1 MWQPPENLALQG
13 YLGEGPSLTR
23 ISQSPRRKVSR
34 GATSFA
40 RNANAGAP
48 RTVALAL
55 AGLVAIVLCLPRLGL
70 GYFWDDYIFLT
81 SNGVNPLAFLLPN
94 ETTIFYRPISM
105 GLYFLLLGAVD
116 PTEGWVAH
124 FLNLGLLVSCVLALA
139 TLVTRIAGFRA
150 GLIAGI
156 SYAALGAT
164 ASLVAWVTV
173 SHDLLAIAFLLLAF
187 HLRHSGRTIGA
198 LAAAGCAIFSKE
210 TALAVLPA
218 LVLWPWLVNRKPYR
232 LALHGLLYLGLAA
245 VWGAVHR
252 GVQAFLAHGF
262 SSVTTGYVHAQ
273 SPESWPLK
281 AGRYLLHL
289 FNVPWT
295 GHATRWPSDLML
307 CGIVGVGLLAVS
319 LWLGLR
325 SADRGATATTTIST
339 RRAIVL
345 AALLVLPPL
354 ALDVVLVGHWAPYY
368 LALPGLGAA
377 LLLGV
382 LLSRSSIPIVTFV
395 LSGYLI
401 LGLWCRGVA
410 DPETLAFTE
419 ENFLA
424 GSRATRDVERNF
436 KGLHESFPPGSHLLV
451 SVGQTG
457 TLGIAQTLHQ
467 GQAPRLWY
475 RDPSLETL
483 LPQERRD
490 SARPQFLFRVM
501 SDLHVLEI
509 DPDSLRVRSSGGT
522 QPHPDE
528 IGRTI
533 RSYARG
539 LAATGE
545 SDRAVRILE
554 RLGQVDGGLL
564 YDYDLRLAAMIRYAQ
579 GRFVEA
585 ETLKARSSLIPREF
599 AIDMVGKVL
608 AEPTADSAMDSCAFW
623 AFDASP
629 TDTSVVAR
637 LMRLFR
643 DGGYRDQA
651 CVFARRMRELAPED
665 TESVEILRR
674 CASRG

>member
-1 MWQPPENLALQG
+1 MARPAN
-13 YLGEGPSLTR
+13 TR
-23 ISQSPRRKVSR
+23 
-34 GATSFA
+34 
-40 RNANAGAP
+40 AP
-48 RTVALAL
+48 RTIALAL
-55 AGLVAIVLCLPRLGL
+55 SGLVAIVLCLPRLGL

-81 SNGVNPLAFLLPN
+81 SSGVNPLAFLLPN

-139 TLVTRIAGFRA
+139 TLVTRIAGFHA
-150 GLIAGI
+150 GLIAGT
-156 SYAALGAT
+156 SYAAFGAT

-198 LAAAGCAIFSKE
+198 LVAAGCAILSKE

-218 LVLWPWLVNRKPYR
+218 LALWPWLVNRKPYR
-232 LALHGLLYLGLAA
+232 LAFHGLLYLGL
-245 VWGAVHR
+245 VVLWGAVHR
-252 GVQAFLAHGF
+252 GVQILLAHGF
-262 SSVTTGYVHAQ
+262 SSVATGYVQAQ
-273 SPESWPLK
+273 SAESWPLK
-281 AGRYLLHL
+281 TGRYLLHL
-289 FNVPWT
+289 FNLPWT
-295 GHATRWPSDLML
+295 GHETPWPSGLTWYAIA
-307 CGIVGVGLLAVS
+307 GIVLLAGS
-319 LWLGLR
+319 LWIGLR
-325 SADRGATATTTIST
+325 SADRGTTAPAQPIST

-345 AALLVLPPL
+345 AALLALPPL
-354 ALDVVLVGHWAPYY
+354 AIDVVLVGHWAPYY
-368 LALPGLGAA
+368 LALPGLGGA

-382 LLSRSSIPIVTFV
+382 LLSRSSIPVVTLV
-395 LSGYLI
+395 LSAYLL
-401 LGLWCRGVA
+401 LGVWCRGVS

-436 KGLHESFPPGSHLLV
+436 KALHESFPPGSHLLV

-457 TLGIAQTLHQ
+457 TLGIAQTLLQ

-490 SARPQFLFRVM
+490 STRPQFVFRVR

-509 DPDSLRVRSSGGT
+509 DPDSLRVRSSGET

-539 LAATGE
+539 LASTGE
-545 SDRAVRILE
+545 QDRAVRILE

-579 GRFVEA
+579 GRVVEA

-608 AEPTADSAMDSCAFW
+608 SEPTADSAMDSCAFW

-651 CVFARRMRELAPED
+651 CDFARRMRELAPRNA
-665 TESVEILRR
+665 ESLEILRR
-674 CASRG
+674 CASGG